1 MPTVAKDAK
10 DLERDVQS
18 WPLAGGQQ
26 LRLRIVRYRGRE
38 YCDLRRWWLTE
49 EGELA
54 PGKGVRFSAEL
65 IGDVRAALV
74 EAEDLL
80 ESGDLA
86 NG

>member
-1 MPTVAKDAK
+1 MPTVAK

-54 PGKGVRFSAEL
+54 PGKGVRFSTEL
-65 IGDVRAALV
+65 IADVRAAMAA
-74 EAEDLL
+74 AEDAL
-80 ESGDLA
+80 EELD
-86 NG
+86 

>member
-1 MPTVAKDAK
+1 MSTATKPR
-10 DLERDVQS
+10 DLERDIQS

-38 YCDLRRWWLTE
+38 YCDLRRWWTTE

-54 PGKGVRFSAEL
+54 PGKGVRFSCEL

-74 EAEDLL
+74 EAEDLI
-80 ESGDLA
+80 E
-86 NG
+86 NGELD

>member
-1 MPTVAKDAK
+1 MTTATKPH

-54 PGKGVRFSAEL
+54 PGKGVRFSTEL
-65 IGDVRAALV
+65 IGELRAALV

-80 ESGDLA
+80 ESGDLN